1 MKIKDAFKAKGIP
14 FWVESFTNQQ
24 LVILSDRQREA
35 LSKNYFFEE
44 QERTGSGTV
53 VRFCTSWA
61 TGEDEVDRLI
71 ADIEKL

>member
-1 MKIKDAFKAKGIP
+1 M
-14 FWVESFTNQQ
+14 
-24 LVILSDRQREA
+24 ILSDRQREA